1 MKIDAVVEQSKNYET
16 KIKLLEQRLANCH
29 CENKDKQVFE
39 FVNNMNPK
47 LSKSRFCKIIL

>member
-29 CENKDKQVFE
+29 WESKDKQVFE

-47 LSKSRFCKIIL
+47 VSKSKF